1 MEVIMEHTYTRLVQ
15 SKVDEIKNENYSSP
29 DFIHDLGDNTEELE
43 KLVNE
48 FNRPFSEGLTLLL
61 KYSSYDG
68 NLNDLEEKRA
78 FIRMKLKSI
87 GASKDEKTIFNW
99 LKGVTEPDANEKTR
113 DRIYRLCF
121 ALSVSTDVVNWFF
134 NHVYFQRSFNC
145 HRIEEA
151 VYYYCFNHNY
161 SYEHAQQLI
170 SEIQTFPEQEVP
182 DPDAVFYTTEIQQQ
196 LDYCCTDE
204 DLKRYFRT
212 NKWTFQENQ
221 ANQRTQKVLCVLLEK
236 IQGKETDRVIAEKI
250 KEKKITYVEDREI
263 ADCGLIIQEVL
274 SLDEPHLN
282 IEDESDSHS
291 LLNCLLRGND
301 ISSTSI
307 MLKCI
312 YGKLGSEEDIRTKKI
327 HLPAK
332 GRENFPSEKVF
343 SDLRLQKEELYA
355 SKNYDAIRK
364 CLILLTFYQFW
375 CEYKL
380 DFSKFP
386 DDNKELYDMYESGTN
401 DYLTECGYDI
411 LNPVNSYDRLFML
424 CSGSA
429 TPLETFRNFLS
440 STT

>member
-1 MEVIMEHTYTRLVQ
+1 MKHTHTRFVQ
-15 SKVDEIKNENYSSP
+15 SKVNEINNENLSSL
-29 DFIHDLGDNTEELE
+29 DFIHDLGDNTEELK

-48 FNRPFSEGLTLLL
+48 FNRTFSEGLTLLL

-68 NLNDLEEKRA
+68 DLKDLEEKRA
-78 FIRMKLKSI
+78 FIRKKLKSI

-99 LKGVTEPDANEKTR
+99 LKGATEPDANEKTR

-121 ALSVSTDVVNWFF
+121 ALSVSTDIVNWFF

-145 HRIEEA
+145 RRIEEA
-151 VYYYCFNHNY
+151 VYYYCFKNNHD
-161 SYEHAQQLI
+161 YEHAQLLI
-170 SEIQTFPEQEVP
+170 SEIQTFPKQETP
-182 DPDAVFYTTEIQQQ
+182 DPDTIFYTTEIQQQ
-196 LDYCCTDE
+196 LDDCSTDE
-204 DLKRYFRT
+204 DLKQYFRT

-221 ANQRTQKVLCVLLEK
+221 ANQRAEKELRELLEK
-236 IQGKETDRVIAEKI
+236 IQGKETDRAIAEKV
-250 KEKKITYVEDREI
+250 KSGEMKYDKDSSEI
-263 ADCGLIIQEVL
+263 ADCGLIVQEVL
-274 SLDEPHLN
+274 SLNEPHKHDIKGN
-282 IEDESDSHS
+282 PDPHS
-291 LLNCLLRGND
+291 LLNCLLCGND

-312 YGKLGSEEDIRTKKI
+312 YGRLGSAEDIYTEEI
-327 HLPAK
+327 DLPAK
-332 GRENFPSEKVF
+332 RRENFPSEKVF
-343 SDLRLQKEELYA
+343 SDLHLQKGGLYA

-380 DFSKFP
+380 HSSDFPS
-386 DDNKELYDMYESGTN
+386 DNKTLYEMYESTTN
-401 DYLTECGYDI
+401 DYLTNCGYDI

-429 TPLETFRNFLS
+429 TPLEAFRNFLC